1 MTDRE
6 LLEDAAKAAGLE
18 YNGLWFDEQT
28 GLLVW
33 EPPTNYESRDWNPI
47 TDSGQALELAVKL
60 RIIHRNPPSMSEY
73 IRASGAIWTSR
84 ECWTRKICADEPI
97 KGDPLAAT
105 RRAIVRVAAEIGR
118 QKRAPDTQGSTGTH
132 PIRRNPAN
140 WELDS
145 THNASGCPAPH
156 ALS

>member
-6 LLEDAAKAAGLE
+6 LLEDAAKAAGIDTTRCLQYE
-18 YNGLWFDEQT
+18 DGAFDWP
-28 GLLVW
+28 GKVG
-33 EPPTNYESRDWNPI
+33 RWNPL
-47 TDSGQALELAVKL
+47 TDDGDALRLAVKL

-145 THNASGCPAPH
+145 THTASVCPALH

>member
-6 LLEDAAKAAGLE
+6 LLEDAAKAAG
-18 YNGLWFDEQT
+18 NPVGT
-28 GLLVW
+28 SRAGGGLLMA
-33 EPPTNYESRDWNPI
+33 NDLYWNPL
-47 TDSGQALELAVKL
+47 TDDGDALRLAVKL

-145 THNASGCPAPH
+145 THTSSKCPALH